1 MTQIILAF
9 SELPRPEF
17 DNTDP
22 NGSSQLTISADE
34 ILNDQSHSLKT
45 IKFNIVDNKYSHIF
59 LDQWE
64 RTKTVDNKRSII
76 YNIYE
81 EISKEQLVV
90 NQKEMLAT
98 IETITKNWPEYPIP
112 DDIVIVV
119 DENDQQLS
127 KLNALHE
134 YFEDTSHA
142 NNSSEKNIELYNLL
156 ERINYLVHKMESG
169 TNTSPKRHTV
179 IRADSRILQEHYRL
193 TTEDYANFEAIQSG
207 VLYIDFATVGKD
219 FHTCRTTNDIEL
231 VKLKKVSPQEFI
243 LPSMFFTVE
252 HQGRQNEEFYKE
264 RSAIMKKFSE
274 YWVDENNLSEYI
286 DVNDPKHTYGRIR
299 LGEPVNE
306 ITIDQLT
313 DINSTH
319 PYLYGAYI
327 DYQHSH

>member
-1 MTQIILAF
+1 MTQITLAF
-9 SELPRPEF
+9 SELPRSEF

-22 NGSSQLTISADE
+22 NGSSQLTTSADE
-34 ILNDQSHSLKT
+34 ILDNQLHSLKT
-45 IKFNIVDNKYSHIF
+45 IKFNVVDTEYSRIF

-64 RTKTVDNKRSII
+64 RTKTVDNTRSII
-76 YNIYE
+76 YNVYE

-112 DDIVIVV
+112 DDIVIVINE
-119 DENDQQLS
+119 DDQQLA

-169 TNTSPKRHTV
+169 ASTSPLRHTV
-179 IRADSRILQEHYRL
+179 IRADSRIEEHYRL

-207 VLYIDFATVGKD
+207 ILYIDYATVGKD
-219 FHTCRTTNDIEL
+219 FHTCRVTNDIEL

-243 LPSMFFTVE
+243 LPSMIFTVE
-252 HQGRQNEEFYKE
+252 HRGRQNEKFYKA
-264 RSAIMKKFSE
+264 RSRAMKRHAE
-274 YWVDENNLSEYI
+274 YWVNKNNLSEYI

-327 DYQHSH
+327 E